1 MLKAMTLGLCVSLA
15 AAGGALAKANCSD
28 FATPV
33 YFEKGSADLTAPATA
48 ALNLAI
54 GHLRNC
60 RIAAITITGLETPK
74 TPGSLTQSRQETI
87 AKAIF
92 DGGVRNPRAVLEP
105 PVTRTRV
112 VLPNRAQIAFHMKPP
127 R

>member
-1 MLKAMTLGLCVSLA
+1 MLKAITLGVCVSLV

-28 FATPV
+28 FSTPV

-48 ALNLAI
+48 ALDLAME
-54 GHLRNC
+54 HLRHC
-60 RIAAITITGLETPK
+60 RVEAITITGLETPR
-74 TPGSLTQSRQETI
+74 TPGSLTQSRQEMI

-92 DGGVRNPRAVLEP
+92 DGGVRKPRAVLEP

-112 VLPNRAQIAFHMKPP
+112 VIPNRAKIDFHMKPP